1 MNASKAGAMMAAPAA
16 DAAKPGEFIG
26 KCQYK
31 TGKCFKERTLKRNGQ
46 AHSLCEEH
54 RVKQNL
60 IQRRSDRKYQSLH
73 AVRRK
78 ERSQLKAMFKKQ
90 VTMAVAQQLYLE
102 HQQKILTP
110 LVFHQSLAPSA
121 PSHPHAALVHPS
133 AYHALPPPASLVH
146 PSSTTTSPLLP
157 RSAYDSPVVTAKH
170 QVPQVISPGGAHVHP
185 VAAAALLRKPKPD
198 ESTGRTWKDAKPTT
212 TNDDDDDTGDHES
225 HHAASNNAADSWTED
240 DVQLLQSILL
250 V

>member
-1 MNASKAGAMMAAPAA
+1 MTDKAPTEHGY
-16 DAAKPGEFIG
+16 IG

-54 RVKQNL
+54 RIKQNL

-90 VTMAVAQQLYLE
+90 VSLAVANQMYHKML
-102 HQQKILTP
+102 HQPTP
-110 LVFHQSLAPSA
+110 ASQSSPAPI
-121 PSHPHAALVHPS
+121 
-133 AYHALPPPASLVH
+133 LPPPPPLTFTPTLAPPLPPPPATATIIH
-146 PSSTTTSPLLP
+146 PALGLPKSPYNSPIVAKPPAILL
-157 RSAYDSPVVTAKH
+157 
-170 QVPQVISPGGAHVHP
+170 PQVISPLGNDNTLPSLPHREFAKP
-185 VAAAALLRKPKPD
+185 STTAAALPEEKR
-198 ESTGRTWKDAKPTT
+198 SWRDAKVEMDVPS
-212 TNDDDDDTGDHES
+212 DI
-225 HHAASNNAADSWTED
+225 WTED
-240 DVQLLQSILL
+240 DVKLLQSILL